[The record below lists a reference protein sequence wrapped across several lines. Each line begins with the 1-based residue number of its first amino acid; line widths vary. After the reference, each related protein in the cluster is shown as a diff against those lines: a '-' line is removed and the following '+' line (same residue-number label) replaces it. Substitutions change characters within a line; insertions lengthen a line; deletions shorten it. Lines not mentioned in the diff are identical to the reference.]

1 MRTLKNGMR
10 TLTLLAVAL
19 LSATALADK
28 PKSQEPGPKAK
39 GKLCEW
45 KSKDGLE
52 YVYFV
57 PKGYDEGKG
66 ANLTFILH
74 GSNLGRGWGFSNHRP
89 GEFREDDVVV
99 SPDGTTSNG
108 RGGFNFLGEP
118 KDAQRFRA
126 LLEELKQAF
135 KVNCVFLYGH
145 SQGSFFAL
153 YYAGEYPADVQG
165 VLAHASGVWTWTKLG
180 PEGHHQAIVLMH
192 GTRDDVV
199 PFGQSVGGYD
209 AYVEAKYPMVRLRTI
224 EGGNHW
230 PAELNYKVPY
240 PTQELAWIEG
250 MTTKDP
256 ARLAAAF
263 ETLSSVKVREYHDY
277 AALYSLAKRI
287 AEGEAPDPL
296 KAKARSAMEAVD
308 QGAKAHAD
316 SLRPPD
322 PLRIEAEGWIG
333 HLPMF
338 LRAYRGVPACD
349 AFAETW
355 APVLKEHA
363 DAAIRHLRAY
373 HGAKDPAEGFAE
385 GVAAIRE
392 GFLYYGCMDPD
403 FLKRLAE
410 WRKDKKLKLPKDAVK
425 EYDTL
430 VPDYEK
436 AIKEGFRSFEAAD
449 RKVKM

>member
-1 MRTLKNGMR
+1 MRTVPA
-10 TLTLLAVAL
+10 LLAAAL
-19 LSATALADK
+19 LAAPAFADK
-28 PKSQEPGPKAK
+28 PKSVEPGPKAK

-52 YVYFV
+52 YVYYV
-57 PKGYDEGKG
+57 PKGYDEDRG
-66 ANLTFILH
+66 ANLVFILH
-74 GSNLGRGWGFSNHRP
+74 GSNLTRGWGFANHKAGDFRP
-89 GEFREDDVVV
+89 DDIVV
-99 SPDGTTSNG
+99 SPDGTTPNG
-108 RGGFNFLGEP
+108 KGGFNFLGEP

-126 LLEELKQAF
+126 LLEELKHAF
-135 KVNCVFLYGH
+135 KVNAVFLYGH

-192 GTRDDVV
+192 GTRDPVV

-209 AYVEAKYPMVRLRTI
+209 AYVEAKYPMVRLRAI

-230 PAELNYKVPY
+230 PAEHNYKIPY

-250 MTTKDP
+250 RTTKDP
-256 ARLAAAF
+256 ERLAVAF
-263 ETLSSVKVREYHDY
+263 ETLSNVKVREYHDY
-277 AALYSLAKRI
+277 AALYSLAKGI
-287 AEGEAPDPL
+287 AEGEAPEAL
-296 KAKARSAMEAVD
+296 KSKAKAAMEAVD
-308 QGAKAHAD
+308 AGAGAHAD
-316 SLRPPD
+316 SLKPPD
-322 PLRIEAEGWIG
+322 PLKIEAEGWVG

-355 APVLKEHA
+355 APVVKEQTE
-363 DAAIRHLRAY
+363 AAIRHLRAL
-373 HGAKDPAEGFAE
+373 HATKDPAEAFAE

-392 GFLYYGCMDPD
+392 GFFFHECMDPD
-403 FLKRLAE
+403 FLKQLAE
-410 WRKDKKLKLPKDAVK
+410 WRKDRKLKLPKEAVK
-425 EYDTL
+425 EYDDL

-436 AIKEGFRSFEAAD
+436 AIKEGFRSFEGAD
-449 RKVKM
+449 RKVKT